1 MVHFQVDRRLDL
13 VSQILPDLTGKLER
27 LKLDTVI
34 DLIRD
39 PAELAMRVV
48 GIREALPK
56 VNVSRVIAMKPNI
69 LTDNV
74 QPADL
79 ASQLQS
85 LRDHFGE
92 NIDVSQLVEQEP
104 LFLQVDISTV
114 MQRLKL
120 LLPKYRDPVAVLLAN
135 PRAVLDM
142 EELGIPT
149 AMDMGDI

>member
-85 LRDHFGE
+85 LR
-92 NIDVSQLVEQEP
+92 
-104 LFLQVDISTV
+104 
-114 MQRLKL
+114 
-120 LLPKYRDPVAVLLAN
+120 Y
-135 PRAVLDM
+135 
-142 EELGIPT
+142 
-149 AMDMGDI
+149 

>member
-1 MVHFQVDRRLDL
+1 MYSLQTWLPNCNRSGIDAEATYRFACSSYRMHVVL
-13 VSQILPDLTGKLER
+13 VSVNR
-27 LKLDTVI
+27 LKH
-34 DLIRD
+34 
-39 PAELAMRVV
+39 
-48 GIREALPK
+48 
-56 VNVSRVIAMKPNI
+56 VN
-69 LTDNV
+69 T
-74 QPADL
+74 
-79 ASQLQS
+79 ASH
-85 LRDHFGE
+85 RDHFGE